1 MFVFEFRN
9 VLLAWLI
16 LAEEEH
22 RRFGKGP
29 AQMGVANL
37 LAGGTQPFASR
48 FFGALH

>member
-1 MFVFEFRN
+1 MREYGERLRFPMFVFEFRK

-29 AQMGVANL
+29 AQMGIANL
-37 LAGGTQPFASR
+37 LA
-48 FFGALH
+48 